1 MKNIEF
7 AFNFKLYLCYVL
19 HNHLLQGLS
28 NFACDMGQSMTNA
41 TFKIQLTVSHSRAFI
56 IAQTA
61 EHNVQN
67 SN

>member
-19 HNHLLQGLS
+19 HNHLLQGSS

-41 TFKIQLTVSHSRAFI
+41 AFKIQLTVSR
-56 IAQTA
+56 TA
-61 EHNVQN
+61 GLL
-67 SN
+67 